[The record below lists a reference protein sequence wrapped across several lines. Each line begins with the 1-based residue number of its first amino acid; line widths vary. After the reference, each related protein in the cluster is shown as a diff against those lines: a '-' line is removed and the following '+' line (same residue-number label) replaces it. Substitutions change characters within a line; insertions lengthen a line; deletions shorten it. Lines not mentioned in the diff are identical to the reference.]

1 MTYEL
6 KDAHYLEEGSDKFF
20 ILFEFPNEEIYRISY
35 EFIVKTYEEIIQ
47 KNKNNQ
53 KGNSQ
58 KAFNEKIMAEKINN
72 INVLEIAQKELNVKF
87 VDCDQQTF
95 YFQLTD
101 IRIEIQL
108 YKKKR
113 TIKVINKDDKE
124 KEYEIYCEQQISY
137 IQVKEGLTIKN
148 SQIYDS
154 KDNIITNINKI
165 ARIVYIKGKEDLN
178 PFDKYKLKKANKK

>member
-87 VDCDQQTF
+87 VDYDQHTF
-95 YFQLTD
+95 YFHSTE
-101 IRIEIQL
+101 IRKEIEL
-108 YKKKR
+108 YKKRWK
-113 TIKVINKDDKE
+113 
-124 KEYEIYCEQQISY
+124 YEIQ
-137 IQVKEGLTIKN
+137 
-148 SQIYDS
+148 
-154 KDNIITNINKI
+154 
-165 ARIVYIKGKEDLN
+165 
-178 PFDKYKLKKANKK
+178 